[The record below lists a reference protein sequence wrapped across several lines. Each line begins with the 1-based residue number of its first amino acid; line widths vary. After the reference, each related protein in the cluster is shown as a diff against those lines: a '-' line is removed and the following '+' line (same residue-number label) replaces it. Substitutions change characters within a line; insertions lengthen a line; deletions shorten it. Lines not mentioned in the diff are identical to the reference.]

1 MDKRDM
7 EISGVIALLVVVI
20 IILVVAV
27 VMLMRY
33 QEHTAALYERR
44 MAANAHLVGMVR
56 DQSGMRIVIH
66 RDGSMALDT
75 SANETHRTSE
85 AQDQPARPAVP
96 SDADALGE
104 AARLVRASL
113 RSGDY
118 APKNQ
123 IIPANKW
130 SSAEMWQRAIDAMR
144 SRGLL
149 LDVSSNGRTGTFPAS
164 GTTLL
169 DLLER
174 VNEIRHGVILDEAV
188 ASLPTAARAGF

>member
-7 EISGVIALLVVVI
+7 EISGVIVLLVVVI
-20 IILVVAV
+20 VILVVAV

-44 MAANAHLVGMVR
+44 MAANAHLVSMVR
-56 DQSGMRIVIH
+56 DQSGMRVTIY
-66 RDGSMALDT
+66 RDGSMAMDT
-75 SANETHRTSE
+75 SANESQGKAE
-85 AQDQPARPAVP
+85 PQAQPARPAVP

-113 RSGDY
+113 RHADY

-130 SSAEMWQRAIDAMR
+130 TSAEMWQRAIDAMR

-149 LDVSSNGRTGTFPAS
+149 LDVSANGRTGTFPAS
-164 GTTLL
+164 GTTLV
-169 DLLER
+169 DVLER
-174 VNEIRHGVILDEAV
+174 VNEIRHGVLLDDAV
-188 ASLPTAARAGF
+188 AALPLAARAE